1 MPGHQKLYFPS
12 QHSHTFRLIHPIR
25 DEWKHHAKWYA
36 KSAVCVSISICDC
49 HRASLL
55 RPENRLQHH
64 WHPERLV
71 NDSQNISEGQRQMAF
86 QNWVAYGRPQ
96 SSDVSAK
103 ENLMCPLLWCRSNF
117 TNLASTLKHVATCP
131 YLSDGWY
138 WCPHCCR
145 PEQFVY
151 VERSCGEVR
160 SCIPQRKGSKLKR
173 AVDFFKHLGL
183 KKCPKSCRPAKRFRS
198 SNSGYE
204 HSSKQT
210 YGQLE
215 TSELADTSPGPAEL
229 PSDSRNEYK
238 FWPDFTVEEG
248 QTYEM
253 EQPPPYSST
262 TISVKVNEPVSE
274 RQTEAR
280 SGPVSRETNDDLRRV
295 SPFFHNDDAELR
307 DFTEIE
313 MLFSPISD
321 VQDSLY
327 HVDTPDLTPKNLSKE
342 VNPLRVP
349 SVAMP
354 WLGSIHSDRRQAP
367 ICDDPVA
374 ASTSTQDPQE
384 IESRFAWKPTL
395 PQIEELRD
403 LVHIIN
409 FEWFKRLDSAPD
421 FRVPY
426 PDYYIRSLFE
436 TGIQVLQRCYQ
447 NILPTTFKEVFALMH
462 IACGVFYIRH
472 GHDTCYGWGAL
483 FQDFLRWQYAMRE
496 ERDIQLLI
504 AVTNQLWRPG
514 CVTLSLGDM
523 ASPIQALGGVVTIKP
538 QSAHLVDHLR
548 NGMIIRE
555 CSEFLNGKLPLC
567 VLCHELS
574 DLRLEGFECAGL
586 IEDRS
591 SNHGTLDWYA
601 QNHVTNIQ
609 EMLCRIT
616 EPLQGWNHVEPLR
629 EIIAN
634 TNDHLYNG
642 SLRCTREV
650 EVWLVATGK
659 VGSKPPTPTIR
670 PC

>member
-1 MPGHQKLYFPS
+1 MSL
-12 QHSHTFRLIHPIR
+12 
-25 DEWKHHAKWYA
+25 
-36 KSAVCVSISICDC
+36 CDC
-49 HRASLL
+49 PRASML
-55 RPENRLQHH
+55 RPENRLQHR

-71 NDSQNISEGQRQMAF
+71 KNSQNITECQRQMAF

-117 TNLASTLKHVATCP
+117 ENLASTLQHVATCP

-145 PEQFVY
+145 PENFVDT
-151 VERSCGEVR
+151 ERSCGEVR
-160 SCIPQRKGSKLKR
+160 SCTPQRKGSKLKR
-173 AVDFFKHLGL
+173 AVEFFKHLGL
-183 KKCPKSCRPAKRFRS
+183 RKCPKSCRPAKRYNS
-198 SNSGYE
+198 SNGGYE
-204 HSSKQT
+204 YSSEQT
-210 YGQLE
+210 YGQFE

-229 PSDSRNEYK
+229 PSDSRDDYK
-238 FWPDFTVEEG
+238 FWPDFMVEEG

-262 TISVKVNEPVSE
+262 NISVKNNEPVSR

-280 SGPVSRETNDDLRRV
+280 SGPVSRDIDGSLPRV
-295 SPFFHNDDAELR
+295 SPLFYNVNAELR
-307 DFTEIE
+307 EFTEIE
-313 MLFSPISD
+313 MLVSPISD
-321 VQDSLY
+321 VQDSFY
-327 HVDTPDLTPKNLSKE
+327 HVDIPDLAPKNLSE
-342 VNPLRVP
+342 VNPVRVS

-374 ASTSTQDPQE
+374 ASTSSPDSRE
-384 IESRFAWKPTL
+384 IESRFAWKPTVA
-395 PQIEELRD
+395 QIEELRD

-409 FEWFKRLDSAPD
+409 FEWFKRLDSAPG

-426 PDYYIRSLFE
+426 PEYYIRSLFE

-462 IACGVFYIRH
+462 IACGIFYIRH
-472 GHDTCYGWGAL
+472 GNDTCYGWGGL

-496 ERDIQLLI
+496 ERDINLLI
-504 AVTNQLWRPG
+504 AVTDQLWRPG
-514 CVTLSLGDM
+514 CVTLSQGGT
-523 ASPIQALGGVVTIKP
+523 APPVHALGNVVTINP
-538 QSAHLVDHLR
+538 QSAHLVDLLR
-548 NGMIIRE
+548 NGIIIRE

-567 VLCHELS
+567 VLYHDLS
-574 DLRLEGFECAGL
+574 DMWLEEFECTGL

-591 SNHGTLDWYA
+591 SNHGSLDWYA

-616 EPLQGWNHVEPLR
+616 KPLQGWNHVEPLR

-634 TNDHLYNG
+634 TNAHLYNG

-650 EVWLVATGK
+650 EVWLSATSK
-659 VGSKPPTPTIR
+659 VSSMPPTQPYVLADHQ
-670 PC
+670 